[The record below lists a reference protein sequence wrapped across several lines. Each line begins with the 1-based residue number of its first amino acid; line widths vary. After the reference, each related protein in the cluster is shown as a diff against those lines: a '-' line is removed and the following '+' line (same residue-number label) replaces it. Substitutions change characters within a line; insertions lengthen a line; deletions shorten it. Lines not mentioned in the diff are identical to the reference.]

1 MFNLIKFKIVNIYGN
16 YSNDKEYYEI
26 KCEPSY
32 DDVILICNKKHITF
46 EETINLLLHTIKK
59 INILGAVSLIYYEYS
74 NEFLEYLKHCSY
86 NEYKKIKRKCKK
98 KIASL
103 NKFIERADDT
113 LYPQNVNIRKI
124 YQLFESKKGLD
135 NL

>member
-1 MFNLIKFKIVNIYGN
+1 MFNLIKFKIVNTYGN

-74 NEFLEYLKHCSY
+74 NEFLEYLKHCFY

-98 KIASL
+98 NFASL

-124 YQLFESKKGLD
+124 YQLFESR
-135 NL
+135 

>member
-1 MFNLIKFKIVNIYGN
+1 MAIIQMNGN

-98 KIASL
+98 NFASL

-124 YQLFESKKGLD
+124 YQLFESR
-135 NL
+135 

>member
-1 MFNLIKFKIVNIYGN
+1 MFNLIKFKIVNTYGN
-16 YSNDKEYYEI
+16 YSNDKKYYEI

-32 DDVILICNKKHITF
+32 DDVILICNKKRITF

-59 INILGAVSLIYYEYS
+59 INILGAVSFIYYEYS

-98 KIASL
+98 SFASL
-103 NKFIERADDT
+103 NKFIEKADDT

-124 YQLFESKKGLD
+124 YQLFESK
-135 NL
+135 

>member
-1 MFNLIKFKIVNIYGN
+1 MFNLIKFKIVDMNSKFLY
-16 YSNDKEYYEI
+16 DKDKYYEI

-32 DDVILICNKKHITF
+32 YDVILICNKKHITF

-59 INILGAVSLIYYEYS
+59 INILGAISFI
-74 NEFLEYLKHCSY
+74 Y
-86 NEYKKIKRKCKK
+86 NEYKRIKRKCKK
-98 KIASL
+98 IFASL

-124 YQLFESKKGLD
+124 YQLFENK
-135 NL
+135 